1 MKKILNIAIA
11 LLFCLSCSIT
21 KAQSQADNQMK
32 MAREALAKKEYTTAR
47 SLFLNAFNGFAAS
60 AQYEKATECAVHT
73 SALYHREN
81 FYKEAFDVLRSAE
94 QQILLCEQNTNRQHP
109 ELRYLTTK
117 ERLQMYTKMR
127 KAANAKEQLARLQDL
142 AQASD
147 VDSLKKDL
155 LYTQANHYY
164 TFGMPAQGDEA
175 INQLIKEYKDAKQY
189 DKVIDTYRTL
199 IAIARRSGNAAMTS
213 RSYEQYILW
222 KDSVKIL
229 KAQDEINALK
239 KECADKQ
246 SIIEDKDSS
255 LSGRQYIIVGLCIL
269 TAILAGVLVF
279 GAIVLMRFILLTR
292 KQKKAIEVANEHNEM
307 KTGFIRNISA
317 QISPTLD
324 KLDPSHP
331 AVKALN
337 GFIRHIEEMSE
348 QELHLT
354 DPCEK
359 QETNIATFCDSIAKQ
374 LEGKTRDGVNLVVN
388 APKLTMQINA
398 GMAGHILQHLLENA
412 AIYTPANGKITLEYK
427 KRGAHTHQFIVSDT
441 GCGIA
446 EDKRRSLFKPF
457 AEVKDLTE
465 GDGLGLPICALM
477 ATRMNGTLSL
487 DESYTKGARFILELH
502 T

>member
-1 MKKILNIAIA
+1 MKKNLIIAIA
-11 LLFCLSCSIT
+11 LMCSIGCMVT
-21 KAQSQADNQMK
+21 RAQSQADNQMK
-32 MAREALAKKEYTTAR
+32 MASEALAKKEYTTAR
-47 SLFLNAFNGFAAS
+47 SLFLHAYNGFAAN
-60 AQYEKATECAVHT
+60 AQYEQATKCAVQT
-73 SALYHREN
+73 AALYHREN
-81 FYKEAFDVLRSAE
+81 YYKEAFDLLRGAD
-94 QQILLCEQNTNRQHP
+94 QQILLCEQNTHRQHP
-109 ELRYLTTK
+109 ELRYSTTK

-127 KAANAKEQLARLQDL
+127 KAANAKEQLTRLEEL

-147 VDSLKKDL
+147 LDSLKKDL

-164 TFGMPAQGDEA
+164 TFGMAAKGDEA
-175 INQLIKEYKDAKQY
+175 VNQLIKAYKDAKQY

-199 IAIARRSGNAAMTS
+199 IGIARRNGNAAMTS
-213 RSYEQYILW
+213 RSYEQYIIW

-229 KAQDEINALK
+229 KFQDEIAALK

-246 SIIEDKDSS
+246 AVIDDKDST
-255 LSGRQYIIVGLCIL
+255 LSGRQYIIVALCIL
-269 TAILAGVLVF
+269 AAILAALLVA
-279 GAIVLMRFILLTR
+279 GAVVLMRFILLTR
-292 KQKKAIEVANEHNEM
+292 KQKKAIDVANEHNEM

-324 KLDPSHP
+324 KLDAGHP

-354 DPCEK
+354 EPCEK
-359 QETNIATFCDSIAKQ
+359 QEKNISTFCDSISRQ
-374 LEGKTRDGVNLVVN
+374 LEGRMREGVNLVVN
-388 APKLTMQINA
+388 APKLSMPINPD
-398 GMAGHILQHLLENA
+398 MVEHILLHLLENA
-412 AIYTPANGKITLEYK
+412 AFHTPANGKITLEYK

-446 EDKRRSLFKPF
+446 EDRRVSLFKPF

-487 DESYTKGARFILELH
+487 DETYTKGARFILELH

>member
-213 RSYEQYILW
+213 RSYEQYIIW

-359 QETNIATFCDSIAKQ
+359 QETNIATFCNSIAKQ

>member
-213 RSYEQYILW
+213 RSYEQYIIW

>member
-11 LLFCLSCSIT
+11 LLSCLSCSIT

-213 RSYEQYILW
+213 RSYEQYIIW

-359 QETNIATFCDSIAKQ
+359 QETNIATFCNSIAKQ

>member
-94 QQILLCEQNTNRQHP
+94 QQILLCEQNTNRPHP

-175 INQLIKEYKDAKQY
+175 INQLIKELTHRPAK
-189 DKVIDTYRTL
+189 KL
-199 IAIARRSGNAAMTS
+199 
-213 RSYEQYILW
+213 
-222 KDSVKIL
+222 IL
-229 KAQDEINALK
+229 KKD
-239 KECADKQ
+239 
-246 SIIEDKDSS
+246 IES
-255 LSGRQYIIVGLCIL
+255 
-269 TAILAGVLVF
+269 VLY
-279 GAIVLMRFILLTR
+279 
-292 KQKKAIEVANEHNEM
+292 Q
-307 KTGFIRNISA
+307 
-317 QISPTLD
+317 
-324 KLDPSHP
+324 
-331 AVKALN
+331 AV
-337 GFIRHIEEMSE
+337 
-348 QELHLT
+348 T
-354 DPCEK
+354 
-359 QETNIATFCDSIAKQ
+359 
-374 LEGKTRDGVNLVVN
+374 
-388 APKLTMQINA
+388 
-398 GMAGHILQHLLENA
+398 
-412 AIYTPANGKITLEYK
+412 
-427 KRGAHTHQFIVSDT
+427 
-441 GCGIA
+441 
-446 EDKRRSLFKPF
+446 
-457 AEVKDLTE
+457 
-465 GDGLGLPICALM
+465 
-477 ATRMNGTLSL
+477 
-487 DESYTKGARFILELH
+487 
-502 T
+502 

>member
-94 QQILLCEQNTNRQHP
+94 QQILLCEQNTNRQHR

-199 IAIARRSGNAAMTS
+199 IAIARRNGNAAMTS
-213 RSYEQYILW
+213 RSYEQYIIW

-292 KQKKAIEVANEHNEM
+292 KQKKSIEVANEHNEM

-359 QETNIATFCDSIAKQ
+359 QETNIATFCDGIAKQ